1 MARKKQRETYGNG
14 SITPKLDKAGKQMT
28 DKQGQPLW
36 LVCLSFGSETVTG
49 ADGKQHKKRRKVQ
62 RVAHGALA
70 EARKL
75 ARQLSDQYE
84 HIDVTASKERT
95 FADVCVAWE
104 TSMRNAATA
113 TEGAMNGYLINLGH
127 MRARIG
133 AKVLTSI
140 SKQDVEDALA
150 SIKAERGIS
159 NTTLHK
165 IYAVTKRVFAYA
177 VNNDWLVRNPCSKI
191 TAPRID
197 EVTNRRSLSAEEC
210 ARFRACLDQAED
222 EAFAQF
228 EAKESRV
235 EELGNKDGRKLVK
248 GLSGMSCLM
257 AVRIELACGLRRS
270 EVLGLTWSAVDFERG
285 QITVHQKLVIEKRRG
300 SAEVGELKVGSPKT
314 KMGTCSLFV
323 DDDTMAHLKRWK
335 AAQAQALVLIMPDG
349 KPIQQT
355 EDTPVCVGDRGGW
368 MRPPTISR
376 WWEGYDQKSRKKGEE
391 GKIYR
396 KPGFRDQIGFPGL
409 CMHELRHTQAT
420 QLLGAG
426 VDLKTVQ
433 ARMGHAKAS
442 HTLDLY
448 AHAIPANDRD
458 AANIMGALYAPAP
471 RFEEVPGVPQEPVLD
486 KSA

>member
-14 SITPKLDKAGKQMT
+14 SITPKLDKSGKQMT
-28 DKQGQPLW
+28 DKQGKPLW
-36 LVCLSFGSETVTG
+36 LVCLSFGSETVT
-49 ADGKQHKKRRKVQ
+49 DENGKQHKKRRKVQ
-62 RVAHGALA
+62 RVAHGTLA

-75 ARQLSDQYE
+75 AKELSSQYE

-95 FADVCVAWE
+95 FDDACRAWE
-104 TSMRNAATA
+104 TSVRNAATA

-127 MRARIG
+127 MRGKIG
-133 AKVLTSI
+133 DKILTVI
-140 SKQDVEDALA
+140 TKQDVEDALA
-150 SIKAERGIS
+150 SIKAERGIG
-159 NTTLHK
+159 NTTLNK
-165 IYAVTKRVFAYA
+165 IYAVTKRVFKYA
-177 VNNDWLVRNPCSKI
+177 VNNDWLVRNPCDKI

-197 EVTNRRSLSAEEC
+197 EVNNRRSLSAEEC
-210 ARFRACLDQAED
+210 ARFRACLDQAEAD
-222 EAFAQF
+222 AFAEF
-228 EAKESRV
+228 DAKEERV
-235 EELGNKDGRKLVK
+235 EGYGTKEGRKIVR
-248 GLSGMSCLM
+248 GLSGMSCIM
-257 AVRIELACGLRRS
+257 AVRIELATGLRRS

-285 QITVHQKLVIEKRRG
+285 QITVHQKLVVEKRRG
-300 SAEVGELKVGSPKT
+300 SKKAGELKIGSPKT
-314 KMGTCSLFV
+314 KMGTRSLFV
-323 DDDTMAHLKRWK
+323 DDDTMEHLKQWK
-335 AAQAQALVLIMPDG
+335 AVQAKALALVMPEG
-349 KPIQQT
+349 EPLKQT

-376 WWEGYDQKSRKKGEE
+376 WWEGYEQKSRKKGCE
-391 GKIYR
+391 GQVYR
-396 KPGFRDQIGFPGL
+396 RTGFRDEIGFPGL

-458 AANIMGALYAPAP
+458 AANIMGSLYNASAQAA
-471 RFEEVPGVPQEPVLD
+471 GAAALD